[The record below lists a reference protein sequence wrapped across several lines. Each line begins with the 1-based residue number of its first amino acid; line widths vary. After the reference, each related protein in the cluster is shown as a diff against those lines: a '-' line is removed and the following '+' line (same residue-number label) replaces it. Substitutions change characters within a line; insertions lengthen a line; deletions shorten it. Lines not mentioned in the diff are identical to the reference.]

1 MSALLLAAALGALA
15 QDRPTEQ
22 ELFGA
27 PEEDA
32 GVGRPS
38 EQDLFGAPAPEADAG
53 VAAADAGVDRDS
65 AQLVSGIHSRFDT
78 QETISDPLKIGGTLL
93 LTGQAFFSEGRPV
106 AESPFSA
113 PMVLDAY
120 LDARPNDRL
129 RAYAVGRLQFD
140 PTRPVGTAS
149 ASAGAATPLIGVTG
163 SGQTN
168 PSVSLDQLWLRFDIL
183 RKVYFTVGRQKVR
196 WGTARIWY
204 PTDFL
209 NSQPRDALNPFDAR
223 LGVNMVKVH
232 VPVESLGW
240 NFYGYGIL
248 DNIDVSSAAP
258 YVSIDRLGGAA
269 RAEFVVGPAEIGLG
283 GVWMKGRRPRY
294 ALDVS
299 SALGPFDVYAE
310 AAFRDGRDFLR
321 FDVPSDL
328 APQDIPAHA
337 LSIAASAHHPTDL
350 VVQVSGGLSWQFNYT
365 EKNFAVLAAEYF
377 YNPMGYATPTE
388 YMVQTFFPGLL
399 GQPVDP
405 IQKAPLY
412 QGRHNLAVIASLP
425 DLPGVTWVSLN
436 LSNIVRISDPSGLVR
451 LDAIFRV
458 LTYLQ
463 VQVFG
468 QVFYG
473 KAGGEL
479 RFMLPDEVINQLL
492 VTTPADQRDAARAQL
507 EPLRYP
513 PLVQVGVLLRLSL

>member
-1 MSALLLAAALGALA
+1 MSAPLWLVAGVLGALA
-15 QDRPTEQ
+15 QD
-22 ELFGA
+22 
-27 PEEDA
+27 
-32 GVGRPS
+32 RPS
-38 EQDLFGAPAPEADAG
+38 EQDLFGAPEPDGGVARPSEQDLFGAAEPDAG
-53 VAAADAGVDRDS
+53 SAAADAGADRDS
-65 AQLVSGIHSRFDT
+65 AQLVTGIANRFDT
-78 QETISDPLKIGGTLL
+78 QETVSDPLKIGGSLL
-93 LTGQAFFSEGRPV
+93 MTGQAFFSEGRPT
-106 AESPFSA
+106 AETPFSA
-113 PMVLDAY
+113 PMVLDTY

-140 PTRPVGTAS
+140 PTRPLGTAS
-149 ASAGAATPLIGVTG
+149 AAGTALPMIGVTS

-168 PSVSLDQLWLRFDIL
+168 PSVYLDQLWLRFDIL

-209 NSQPRDALNPFDAR
+209 NSQPRDALNPFDVR
-223 LGVNMVKVH
+223 LGVNLVKVH
-232 VPVESLGW
+232 VPVEALGW

-248 DNIDVSSAAP
+248 DNLDVSSAAP

-294 ALDVS
+294 AIDVS

-310 AAFRDGRDFLR
+310 AAFRSGKDFLK
-321 FDVPSDL
+321 FKMPADL
-328 APQDIPAHA
+328 TANNVFEKA
-337 LSIAASAHHPTDL
+337 LDIAASAYRPDGI

-365 EKNFAVLAAEYF
+365 DKNFAVLAAEYF
-377 YNPMGYATPTE
+377 YNPVGYDSPPE
-388 YMVQTFFPGLL
+388 YLVQTFFPGLI

-412 QGRHNLAVIASLP
+412 GGRHNLAIIASLP
-425 DLPGVTWVSLN
+425 GLPELTWVTVN
-436 LSNIVRISDPSGLVR
+436 VSNIIRISDPSGLVR

-463 VQVFG
+463 VQVFA
-468 QVFYG
+468 QFFYG
-473 KAGGEL
+473 KTGGEL
-479 RFMLPDEVINQLL
+479 RFQLPDEVINQLL
-492 VTTPADQRDAARAQL
+492 VTTPADQRDAARVQL
-507 EPLRYP
+507 NPLRYP
-513 PLVQVGVLLRLSL
+513 PLAQVGVLLRLSL